1 VPNRAFGYGIINPA
15 RAVNAAAYPVRA
27 STPDP
32 VFAKFTRW
40 LATPAGRAAAARY
53 GLGAREPATPSAR
66 PARGDSAPMPAIT
79 VREIV
84 ITAAAAVCAFVTALV
99 FVLRMSSRRRRLA
112 AMAAQPQTRRHRHW
126 DERSWSFGPDEG
138 GDYGGSPG
146 YGRPPGYGPP
156 PLWTEPPYDP
166 PRR

>member
-1 VPNRAFGYGIINPA
+1 
-15 RAVNAAAYPVRA
+15 
-27 STPDP
+27 
-32 VFAKFTRW
+32 
-40 LATPAGRAAAARY
+40 
-53 GLGAREPATPSAR
+53 
-66 PARGDSAPMPAIT
+66 MPAIT

-99 FVLRMSSRRRRLA
+99 FVLRMPSRRRRLA
-112 AMAAQPQTRRHRHW
+112 AMAAQPQTRRRRHW

>member
-1 VPNRAFGYGIINPA
+1 MKTRRRVLSA
-15 RAVNAAAYPVRA
+15 AVV
-27 STPDP
+27 
-32 VFAKFTRW
+32 
-40 LATPAGRAAAARY
+40 AGLLTTC
-53 GLGAREPATPSAR
+53 GLPLSAVAR
-66 PARGDSAPMPAIT
+66 PAIT
-79 VREIV
+79 MREIV

-112 AMAAQPQTRRHRHW
+112 AMAVQPQTRRRRHW

-146 YGRPPGYGPP
+146 SGRPPGYGPP

-166 PRR
+166 PGP

>member
-1 VPNRAFGYGIINPA
+1 MTA
-15 RAVNAAAYPVRA
+15 RRRLLSAAAVAGLLTTCGLP
-27 STPDP
+27 
-32 VFAKFTRW
+32 
-40 LATPAGRAAAARY
+40 LPA
-53 GLGAREPATPSAR
+53 
-66 PARGDSAPMPAIT
+66 
-79 VREIV
+79 
-84 ITAAAAVCAFVTALV
+84 AAAAVCAFVTALV

-146 YGRPPGYGPP
+146 YGPP

-166 PRR
+166 PRS